1 MSPLVNIDVLYTLK
15 FFKIF
20 SNMYSL
26 ICEHLLNIK
35 MNMTAFQ
42 LSLDLRILNL
52 VKGRQKSQWLIYEM
66 SSIMIKVG
74 I

>member
-1 MSPLVNIDVLYTLK
+1 
-15 FFKIF
+15 
-20 SNMYSL
+20 MYSL